1 MGPATLAPPTRGISK
16 SYRSRA
22 QHSARTGTTR
32 SRLEQS
38 TFFVRT
44 NNDDATNENR
54 EQFWISRDPEP
65 LYYSG
70 VENVMRGGL
79 ACSLAT
85 LALLSAANAR
95 ADAVADF
102 YRGRSISLIIGYSAG
117 GGYDAYGRAVA
128 RHMSKHI
135 PGHPPIIPQ
144 NMPGAGSLRSANFLY
159 NVAPKDGTAIGHFS
173 RGLAMEPLIGT
184 SSTQFDARRFTWL
197 GSGTDEISICAT
209 WYTSQVKTWND
220 MLTIPFTV
228 GGEGSGSDPDIFSA
242 VMRNAFGAR
251 LKLVSGYPGSAEVA
265 LAIERGEIDG
275 RCGWSWSSLKLLK
288 PDWISNKRLNIITQ
302 LALKKSPELPDV
314 PLIFEFATTDRQR
327 QILKLV
333 LSRQSM
339 ARPFAAPPD
348 LPADRK
354 AALRQAFDQTMAD
367 PEFLAEARQRGLE
380 VNPVGGAEIDALVDD
395 LYRTAPDI
403 TTEVRSMISEGA
415 R

>member
-1 MGPATLAPPTRGISK
+1 M
-16 SYRSRA
+16 RA
-22 QHSARTGTTR
+22 
-32 SRLEQS
+32 
-38 TFFVRT
+38 
-44 NNDDATNENR
+44 
-54 EQFWISRDPEP
+54 
-65 LYYSG
+65 
-70 VENVMRGGL
+70 GL
-79 ACSLAT
+79 ASGLIALV
-85 LALLSAANAR
+85 LALAANAR

-102 YRGRSISLIIGYSAG
+102 YRGRSITLTVGYSAG
-117 GGYDAYGRAVA
+117 GGYDAYGRVLA
-128 RHMSKHI
+128 RHLSKHI
-135 PGHPPIIPQ
+135 PGRPSVIVQ
-144 NMPGAGSLRSANFLY
+144 NMPGAGSLRAANFLY

-173 RGLAMEPLIGT
+173 RGMAMEPLIGT
-184 SSTQFDARRFTWL
+184 SATQFDARRFAWL
-197 GSGTDEISICAT
+197 GSGTDEVSICTT
-209 WYTSQVKTWND
+209 WHTSTVKTWND

-242 VMRNAFGAR
+242 VMRNAFGVK

-265 LAIERGEIDG
+265 LAIERGEVDG

-288 PDWISNKRLNIITQ
+288 PEWIANRQINIITQ

-314 PLIFEFATTDRQR
+314 PLIFDFATTDRQR

-339 ARPFAAPPD
+339 ARPFVAPPD

-354 AALRQAFDQTMAD
+354 AALRTAFDQALAD

-380 VNPVGGAEIDALVDD
+380 VNPVSGAEIDRLVDE

-403 TTEVRSMISEGA
+403 VAEVRAIISEGA

>member
-1 MGPATLAPPTRGISK
+1 M
-16 SYRSRA
+16 RA
-22 QHSARTGTTR
+22 
-32 SRLEQS
+32 
-38 TFFVRT
+38 
-44 NNDDATNENR
+44 
-54 EQFWISRDPEP
+54 
-65 LYYSG
+65 
-70 VENVMRGGL
+70 GL
-79 ACSLAT
+79 ASGLIALV
-85 LALLSAANAR
+85 LALAANAR

-102 YRGRSISLIIGYSAG
+102 YRGRSITLTVGYSAG
-117 GGYDAYGRAVA
+117 GGYDAYGRVLA
-128 RHMSKHI
+128 RHLSKHI
-135 PGHPPIIPQ
+135 PGRPSVIVQ
-144 NMPGAGSLRSANFLY
+144 NMPGAGSLRAANFLY

-173 RGLAMEPLIGT
+173 RGMAMEPLIGT
-184 SSTQFDARRFTWL
+184 SATQFDARRFAWL
-197 GSGTDEISICAT
+197 GSGTDEVSICTT
-209 WYTSQVKTWND
+209 WHTSAVKTWND

-242 VMRNAFGAR
+242 VMRNAFGVK

-265 LAIERGEIDG
+265 LAIERGEVDG

-288 PDWISNKRLNIITQ
+288 PDWIANRQINIITQ

-314 PLIFEFATTDRQR
+314 PLVFDFATTDRQR

-354 AALRQAFDQTMAD
+354 TALRTAFDRTLAD
-367 PEFLAEARQRGLE
+367 PEFVAEARQRGLE
-380 VNPVGGAEIDALVDD
+380 VNPVSGAEIDRLVDE

-403 TTEVRSMISEGA
+403 VAEVRAIISEGA

>member
-1 MGPATLAPPTRGISK
+1 M
-16 SYRSRA
+16 RA
-22 QHSARTGTTR
+22 
-32 SRLEQS
+32 
-38 TFFVRT
+38 
-44 NNDDATNENR
+44 
-54 EQFWISRDPEP
+54 
-65 LYYSG
+65 
-70 VENVMRGGL
+70 GL
-79 ACSLAT
+79 ASGLIALV
-85 LALLSAANAR
+85 LALAANAR

-102 YRGRSISLIIGYSAG
+102 YRGRSITLTVGYSAG
-117 GGYDAYGRAVA
+117 GGYDAYGRVLA
-128 RHMSKHI
+128 RHLSKHI
-135 PGHPPIIPQ
+135 PGRPSVIVQ
-144 NMPGAGSLRSANFLY
+144 NMPGAGSLRAANFLY

-173 RGLAMEPLIGT
+173 RGMAMEPLIGT
-184 SSTQFDARRFTWL
+184 SATQFDARRFAWL
-197 GSGTDEISICAT
+197 GSGTDEVSICTT
-209 WYTSQVKTWND
+209 WHTSAVKTWND

-242 VMRNAFGAR
+242 VMRNAFGVK

-265 LAIERGEIDG
+265 LAIERGEVDG

-288 PDWISNKRLNIITQ
+288 PEWIANRQINIITQ

-314 PLIFEFATTDRQR
+314 PLIFDFATTDRQR

-339 ARPFAAPPD
+339 ARPFVAPPD

-354 AALRQAFDQTMAD
+354 AALRTAFDQALAD

-380 VNPVGGAEIDALVDD
+380 VNPVSGAEIDRLVDE

-403 TTEVRSMISEGA
+403 VAEVRAIISEGA